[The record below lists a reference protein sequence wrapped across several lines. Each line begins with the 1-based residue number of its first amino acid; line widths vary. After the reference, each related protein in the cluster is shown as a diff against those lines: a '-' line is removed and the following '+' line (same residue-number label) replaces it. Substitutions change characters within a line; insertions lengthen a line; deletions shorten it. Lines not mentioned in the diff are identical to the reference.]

1 MSKRDI
7 VIFLFKWKKSLIGY
21 FLLVIALSVLLVYVI
36 PQKYDA
42 VATILI
48 ESNRAPV
55 MRADVAYGA
64 EQTSVLNS
72 EVAIIR
78 SNVVFAATADKIGAL
93 YAEKVD
99 ANDVEEAD
107 GFALVVMEWFNAIG
121 QWAIDVGLREHTT
134 AREDLIS
141 SLVDGLKVAPQPN
154 SNVIAISYKSD
165 NPEMAAEIVNTITE
179 NYIQQHLRIFSS
191 GGTSELYRLQIER
204 LEKELKQHR
213 KKLAD
218 YKREKS
224 VSALTETM
232 RALVQQQI
240 QLTSELSTIKRNLA
254 ELHTRFGAGHTKVVL
269 AEERLSVTQT
279 SLAEITEKLQG
290 LEREETAI
298 HDMEIEIN
306 SVEKSIQ
313 SYNNRYQEEQL
324 VSLANPD
331 VINVLIIEKA
341 VPPTRPGHSRL
352 FYIILAAAGGILL
365 SFAIAFI
372 REYFDHRVTDPEV
385 VSQLLGVPTLG
396 SLEKA

>member
-21 FLLVIALSVLLVYVI
+21 FLLVIALSVLLVYAI
-36 PQKYDA
+36 PPKYEA
-42 VATILI
+42 VATILV

-55 MRADVAYGA
+55 MRADVAYGV
-64 EQTSVLNS
+64 EQMSVLNS
-72 EVAIIR
+72 EIAIIR
-78 SNVVFAATADKIGAL
+78 SNTVFALTADKIGNFD
-93 YAEKVD
+93 AEKGDAVD
-99 ANDVEEAD
+99 EKEP
-107 GFALVVMEWFNAIG
+107 GGLIMEMFNAIV
-121 QWAIDVGLREHTT
+121 QWTIDIGLREPTT

-141 SLVDGLKVAPQPN
+141 NLEDELKVEPQPN
-154 SNVIAISYKSD
+154 SNVITLSYKSD
-165 NPEMAAEIVNTITE
+165 NPEKAAEIVNTVTE

-191 GGTSELYRLQIER
+191 GGTSELYRIQIER
-204 LEKELKQHR
+204 REKDLKWLR

-224 VSALTETM
+224 VSALNETM
-232 RALVQQQI
+232 RAQVQQQT
-240 QLTSELSTIKRNLA
+240 QLTSELIKIQRELA
-254 ELHTRFGAGHTKVVL
+254 ELHTRFGTGHTKVAL
-269 AEERLSVTQT
+269 AEERLNNTQK
-279 SLAEITEKLQG
+279 SLGKITKKLQS

-298 HDMEIEIN
+298 GDMEIEIT

-313 SYNNRYQEEQL
+313 SYKSRYQDEQL

-331 VINVLIIEKA
+331 VINVLIIEEA

-352 FYIILAAAGGILL
+352 FYIVLAAAGGLLL

-372 REYFDHRVTDPEV
+372 KEYFDHRVTDPEV
-385 VSQLLGVPTLG
+385 ASQLLGVPTLG

>member
-21 FLLVIALSVLLVYVI
+21 FLLVIALSVLFVYVM
-36 PQKYDA
+36 PQKYEA
-42 VATILI
+42 VATILV

-55 MRADVAYGA
+55 MRADVAYGV
-64 EQTSVLNS
+64 EQMSVLNS
-72 EVAIIR
+72 EIAIIR
-78 SNVVFAATADKIGAL
+78 SNVVLAATADKIGTIDVK
-93 YAEKVD
+93 KVD
-99 ANDVEEAD
+99 AVDIEEPD
-107 GFALVVMEWFNAIG
+107 GLVVELFNSIA
-121 QWAIDVGLREHTT
+121 QWTIDVGLREPTT
-134 AREDLIS
+134 TREDLIS
-141 SLVDGLKVAPQPN
+141 SLEDGLEIQPLPN
-154 SNVIAISYKSD
+154 SNVITLSYKSD

-179 NYIQQHLRIFSS
+179 NYIQHHLRIFSS

-204 LEKELKQHR
+204 LEKELQQHR

-224 VSALTETM
+224 VSALDETM
-232 RALVQQQI
+232 RALVRQQT
-240 QLTSELSTIKRNLA
+240 QLTSELSMIQRDLA
-254 ELHTRFGAGHTKVVL
+254 ELHTRFGTGHTKVVL
-269 AEERLSVTQT
+269 AEERLSVTQI
-279 SLAEITEKLQG
+279 SLDEITERLQS
-290 LEREETAI
+290 LERKEAAI
-298 HDMEIEIN
+298 GDMEIEIN

-313 SYNNRYQEEQL
+313 SYKNRYQDEQL

-372 REYFDHRVTDPEV
+372 KEYFDHRVTDPEV